1 MSALIKALAKLL
13 LKLTLALK
21 EVYPT
26 TTPGSTERQNAV
38 RAWEKQVKSVIARY
52 IQTAYLLGYGRTTDL
67 PEQQEVTNTIASS
80 VQTQF
85 AFLNGFAAEIEN
97 NEDEWQKGWEARA
110 ESYSGSVTQPYWQGK
125 TRMLPLPA
133 LPGQGTQCHGRCRC
147 KWRVVPIDGDG
158 NFDCFWQLSPKATD
172 GDVCQTCRQRALEW
186 NPLKIRGNRLVI
198 E

>member
-1 MSALIKALAKLL
+1 MNTLIKVLAKLL

-26 TTPGSTERQNAV
+26 TAPGSQERQNAV
-38 RAWEKQVKSVIARY
+38 RAWENQVKAVIARY
-52 IQTAYLLGYGRTTDL
+52 IQTAYFLGYGDTETL
-67 PEQQEVTNTIASS
+67 PEPQAVADALAPM

-85 AFLNGFAAEIEN
+85 DFLKGFATEIEDSQ
-97 NEDEWQKGWEARA
+97 EEWQRGWENRA

-147 KWRVVPIDGDG
+147 SWKIKQFDGEG
-158 NFDCFWQLSPKATD
+158 NYNCYWIAKDESDST
-172 GDVCQTCRQRALEW
+172 CQTCKQRAIEW
-186 NPLKIRGNRLVI
+186 NPLKIRENRLVI